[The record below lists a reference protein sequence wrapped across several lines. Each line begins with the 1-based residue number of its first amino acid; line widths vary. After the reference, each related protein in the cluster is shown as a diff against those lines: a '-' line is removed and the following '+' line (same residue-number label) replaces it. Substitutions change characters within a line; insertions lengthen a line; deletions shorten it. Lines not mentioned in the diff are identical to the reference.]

1 MSGPM
6 EVILAGHITSE
17 VTRRTERMRGR
28 SNQRKDMLCNVPPG
42 RARCVSAES
51 AKTRL
56 KVREWS
62 VVSSDG
68 AASSQ

>member
-1 MSGPM
+1 
-6 EVILAGHITSE
+6 
-17 VTRRTERMRGR
+17 MRGR